1 MVKDC
6 RMTPDADVMKER
18 IVKEAV
24 WLGVLALI
32 GLVLLP
38 IAIYL
43 VGRTVFGEYGG
54 DGFGGFY
61 GELLSGFVS
70 GEPVVWFLLLSPY
83 LLWLLFRVTV
93 WGFRRLGRSE
103 PPAV

>member
-1 MVKDC
+1 
-6 RMTPDADVMKER
+6 MTPDADVMKER

-24 WLGVLALI
+24 WLGVLALV

-43 VGRTVFGEYGG
+43 VGRAVFGEYGG

-61 GELLSGFVS
+61 GQLLSGFVG
-70 GEPVVWFLLLSPY
+70 GELVVWFLLLSPY

-103 PPAV
+103 GAAP